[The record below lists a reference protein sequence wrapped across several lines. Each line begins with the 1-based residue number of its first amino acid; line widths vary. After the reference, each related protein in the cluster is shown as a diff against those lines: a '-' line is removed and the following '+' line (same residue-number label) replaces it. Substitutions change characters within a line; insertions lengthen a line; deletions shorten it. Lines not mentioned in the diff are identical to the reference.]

1 MAMSSSTTGY
11 REPEWAVLP
20 SSSSSSIPWA
30 LTEIKGG
37 IEVGQHDLSHRAT
50 TILGRAI
57 DLVHIPLH
65 HESISRQH
73 ARISFDDQ
81 GTLWLRDLQS
91 AHGTYVNKRKLP
103 ATAVGKAESNSRHTG
118 ARGIML
124 KVGDMLKFGASSRY
138 FSLEGPPPGP
148 SEKEKI
154 LAQHN
159 KKRFDSEPSE
169 TISNAGGAV
178 NLSKDNDEGISW
190 GMDMGDDGENDGKN
204 AGHGGGTATSSSRSN
219 NEELLDPLRIP
230 EKYRKELDK
239 LNAMKYKLAN
249 LETEDARIRRKGGE
263 LTDGQQKQ
271 LDRNAEREAV
281 LRNSIGEKEERLQDK
296 LHDRSSKRKKA
307 KNNNLHKNHHEDED
321 DDFFDRTKNDDSSNG
336 LGDEMEEAETE
347 ETLTLKW
354 KKSFEERGDL
364 TIKHLLK
371 AMARVGDL
379 KYKLV
384 MMQRDGDEETFF
396 VQNDLQ
402 LALESEKKILSSLAK
417 INTTLDGIERLLKVV
432 NPKIHCDRT
441 KGFIGE
447 GLPFQKPEI
456 IMKGNTNETRSSL
469 PPSPPVVRPTTEN
482 TNVAA
487 PAPAPDEL
495 PKAHKEK
502 KIDATSMPPPPV
514 FIQKDSSAKIAASV
528 PTNTNTQSTVAPAN
542 KRKRILGPVAVP
554 PNKSS
559 KAANRHI
566 GTLSFLAHSATAA
579 TTSKVD
585 DTTRIKS
592 TESNNTLETS
602 KKSTSQKPPFLQQAS
617 ADSSKMDV
625 WRAPEGQDGS
635 GKTKLNEKFAGRY

>member
-1 MAMSSSTTGY
+1 
-11 REPEWAVLP
+11 L
-20 SSSSSSIPWA
+20 I
-30 LTEIKGG
+30 EIKGG
-37 IEVGQHDLSHRAT
+37 IEVGQHDLSKRAT

-57 DLVHIPLH
+57 NMVHIPLQ

-81 GTLWLRDLQS
+81 GTPWLRDLQS
-91 AHGTYVNKRKLP
+91 AHGTFVNKRKLP
-103 ATAVGKAESNSRHTG
+103 AAAVGKAESNSRHTG
-118 ARGIML
+118 ARGIVL
-124 KVGDMLKFGASSRY
+124 KAGDILKFGASSRY

-159 KKRFDSEPSE
+159 KKRFDSEHSSE
-169 TISNAGGAV
+169 TTDTTGGAV
-178 NLSKDNDEGISW
+178 NPSKANDEGISW
-190 GMDMGDDGENDGKN
+190 GMDMGDDGENDGYNDGKS
-204 AGHGGGTATSSSRSN
+204 AGPSSDKSN
-219 NEELLDPLRIP
+219 NEELLDPLKIP

-271 LDRNAEREAV
+271 LDRNAERETV
-281 LRNSIGEKEERLQDK
+281 LRNSIREREERLQDK
-296 LHDRSSKRKKA
+296 LHDRSSKRNKA
-307 KNNNLHKNHHEDED
+307 TNNNLHKNHHEDED
-321 DDFFDRTKNDDSSNG
+321 DDFFDRTKNDDSSDIF
-336 LGDEMEEAETE
+336 GDELEEAETE

-354 KKSFEERGDL
+354 KKSFEERRDL
-364 TIKHLLK
+364 TVTHLVK
-371 AMARVGDL
+371 AICRVGHL

-384 MMQRDGDEETFF
+384 MMRRDGDEETFF

-402 LALESEKKILSSLAK
+402 LAVESEKKILASLET

-441 KGFIGE
+441 KGYIGE
-447 GLPFQKPEI
+447 GLPFQRPKI
-456 IMKGNTNETRSSL
+456 ATKGSTNETQSSL
-469 PPSPPVVRPTTEN
+469 PPPPPVVRPTTQI

-487 PAPAPDEL
+487 PAPAEL
-495 PKAHKEK
+495 PEAHNEK
-502 KIDATSMPPPPV
+502 KIDATASMPPPPV
-514 FIQKDSSAKIAASV
+514 FLQKDSSAKSAALAV
-528 PTNTNTQSTVAPAN
+528 ATNTNTQSTTVAPAN
-542 KRKRILGPVAVP
+542 KRKRMAVP

-566 GTLSFLAHSATAA
+566 GTLSFLAHSATATA
-579 TTSKVD
+579 ATITTSKVD
-585 DTTRIKS
+585 DTTRTKS
-592 TESNNTLETS
+592 MESKKTTETS
-602 KKSTSQKPPFLQQAS
+602 KKSSSQKPSFLQQAS

-635 GKTKLNEKFAGRY
+635 GRTKLNEKFAGRY